1 MKCQVGVGL
10 LGRAGAESGW
20 AVWFHYVSRP
30 KGFDSKI
37 VKGLFELFLP
47 KGTAVTNPWQISACL
62 SLRRVCVLHL
72 PVVYEG
78 TLRDHVITRIRL
90 TAAFDADPFCHL
102 SDCLHAGSSCPDRCV
117 LAAVTSEVVR
127 WPPHGCHVPLP
138 LFSCSERRARAAGDP
153 TGRACILTTLFT
165 GRAASAAATSG

>member
-1 MKCQVGVGL
+1 MNYFY
-10 LGRAGAESGW
+10 A
-20 AVWFHYVSRP
+20 
-30 KGFDSKI
+30 
-37 VKGLFELFLP
+37 KGLQLRIHG
-47 KGTAVTNPWQISACL
+47 KSACL

-138 LFSCSERRARAAGDP
+138 LFSRSERRARAAGDL
-153 TGRACILTTLFT
+153 TRRGMYSDDVVHRKGCIGGCDERLKRKGALRHPASF
-165 GRAASAAATSG
+165 AASSWRCGGV